1 MLTKQKMMLRKLIQ
15 TRKEK
20 ASLVHI
26 AKNNKRKRDQNRS
39 PFLFQNTLLLKACLT
54 SSSGVTVSE
63 L

>member
-1 MLTKQKMMLRKLIQ
+1 MLRKLIQ
-15 TRKEK
+15 TRKK
-20 ASLVHI
+20 KVSLVHI

-39 PFLFQNTLLLKACLT
+39 PFLFQNTLLLKVCLT